1 MEYCVDGDFYSVS
14 TPPSSRNDTRQELHD
29 IIESR
34 LKLAAMGID
43 THNDYI
49 LSAIGIDVHDD
60 YIASKILRNMY
71 NQINDIGKL
80 VDDIVQQ
87 DIMKNVAN
95 SVHPRTRSFIN
106 ELNIIRGGSDDDY
119 IRVADEVI
127 RDAIANGMLSADIT
141 HFRNET
147 KRVTIKTPDKT
158 MARSYGEDD
167 EISPRMREV
176 IEQTEQQRNE
186 EQPVTK
192 VKPVK
197 TKKFKIGEH
206 YLIHPMNN
214 KKLRREFVVKKT
226 IYSIKDR
233 EVNIVI
239 MKQIS
244 GPESTTKFTLSK
256 EDCLKFHLKYEDGLQ
271 VCSMELDWKLLKSKK

>member
-1 MEYCVDGDFYSVS
+1 MIFTECDTRKMECCVDGDFYSVS
-14 TPPSSRNDTRQELHD
+14 TPPSSRDNIRQELYD
-29 IIESR
+29 IIEQR
-34 LKLAAMGID
+34 LRLALNNADI
-43 THNDYI
+43 HNDYFAAEI
-49 LSAIGIDVHDD
+49 IKS
-60 YIASKILRNMY
+60 MY
-71 NQINDIGKL
+71 YQINDIGKL
-80 VDDIVQQ
+80 VDTIVQQ
-87 DIMKNVAN
+87 DIMRSVGN
-95 SVHPRTRSFIN
+95 SVHPRTRSLNELNRSLIN
-106 ELNIIRGGSDDDY
+106 ELNIIPGGSDDNY

-127 RDAIANGMLSADIT
+127 HDAIANGMLSADIT
-141 HFRNET
+141 HFRDGT

-158 MARSYGEDD
+158 MPTTVVKDEEYEYATQTKQRS
-167 EISPRMREV
+167 
-176 IEQTEQQRNE
+176 E

-192 VKPVK
+192 IKPVK

>member
-1 MEYCVDGDFYSVS
+1 MIFTECDTRKMDEYVDGDFYSVS
-14 TPPSSRNDTRQELHD
+14 TPPSSKDNIRQELQNA
-29 IIESR
+29 IESR

-43 THNDYI
+43 THNEQI
-49 LSAIGIDVHDD
+49 LSVIGIDVHDG
-60 YIASKILRNMY
+60 YVASKILRNMY
-71 NQINDIGKL
+71 NQINDIEKL
-80 VDDIVQQ
+80 VDVIIQQ
-87 DIMKNVAN
+87 DI
-95 SVHPRTRSFIN
+95 TRDAFTN
-106 ELNIIRGGSDDDY
+106 ELNVIDSQVVDG
-119 IRVADEVI
+119 VVDEVI
-127 RDAIANGMLSADIT
+127 RDAIANGMISTNIA

-147 KRVTIKTPDKT
+147 KRTTIKTPDKT
-158 MARSYGEDD
+158 MARSYGENDV
-167 EISPRMREV
+167 ISPRMREV
-176 IEQTEQQRNE
+176 IEQTEQQRSGK
-186 EQPVTK
+186 QLVTT

-271 VCSMELDWKLLKSKK
+271 VCSMELDWKPLKNKK

>member
-1 MEYCVDGDFYSVS
+1 MIFTECDTRKMESCVDGDFYYVS
-14 TPPSSRNDTRQELHD
+14 TPPSSRNNTRQELQD
-29 IIESR
+29 AIESR
-34 LKLAAMGID
+34 LNLAAMGID
-43 THNDYI
+43 THNEHI
-49 LSAIGIDVHDD
+49 LSVIGIDVHDG
-60 YIASKILRNMY
+60 YVASKILRNMY
-71 NQINDIGKL
+71 NQINDLEKL
-80 VDDIVQQ
+80 VDDIIQQ
-87 DIMKNVAN
+87 DI
-95 SVHPRTRSFIN
+95 TRDAFTN
-106 ELNIIRGGSDDDY
+106 ELNVIDSQVVDG
-119 IRVADEVI
+119 VVDEVI
-127 RDAIANGMLSADIT
+127 RDAIANGMISTNIA

-147 KRVTIKTPDKT
+147 KRTTINTPDKT
-158 MARSYGEDD
+158 MARSYGENDV
-167 EISPRMREV
+167 ISPRMREV
-176 IEQTEQQRNE
+176 IEQTEQQRSGK
-186 EQPVTK
+186 QPVTT

-271 VCSMELDWKLLKSKK
+271 VCSMELDWKPLKNKK

>member
-14 TPPSSRNDTRQELHD
+14 TPPSSKNKIRQELYD
-29 IIESR
+29 IIEQR
-34 LKLAAMGID
+34 LRFALNNVDI
-43 THNDYI
+43 HNDY
-49 LSAIGIDVHDD
+49 L
-60 YIASKILRNMY
+60 ASEIIKNMY
-71 NQINDIGKL
+71 NQINDIGRL
-80 VDDIVQQ
+80 VDTIVQQ
-87 DIMKNVAN
+87 DIMRSVAN

-106 ELNIIRGGSDDDY
+106 ELNIIPGGSDDDY

-127 RDAIANGMLSADIT
+127 HDAIANGMLSADIT
-141 HFRNET
+141 HFRDGT

-167 EISPRMREV
+167 TIDPV
-176 IEQTEQQRNE
+176 IVQGAEQTSKVE
-186 EQPVTK
+186 EVTK
-192 VKPVK
+192 LKPKK

-271 VCSMELDWKLLKSKK
+271 VCSMELDWKLLKNKK

>member
-1 MEYCVDGDFYSVS
+1 MIFTECDTRKMESYVDGDFYYVS
-14 TPPSSRNDTRQELHD
+14 TPPSSRNNTRQELQD
-29 IIESR
+29 AIESR
-34 LKLAAMGID
+34 LNLAAMGID
-43 THNDYI
+43 THNEHI
-49 LSAIGIDVHDD
+49 LSVIGIDVHDG
-60 YIASKILRNMY
+60 YVASKILRNMY
-71 NQINDIGKL
+71 NQINDIEKL
-80 VDDIVQQ
+80 VDDIIQQ
-87 DIMKNVAN
+87 DL
-95 SVHPRTRSFIN
+95 TRDAFTN
-106 ELNIIRGGSDDDY
+106 ELNVIDSQVVDG
-119 IRVADEVI
+119 VVDEVI
-127 RDAIANGMLSADIT
+127 RDAIANGMISTNIA

-147 KRVTIKTPDKT
+147 KRTTINTPDKT
-158 MARSYGEDD
+158 MARSYGENDV
-167 EISPRMREV
+167 ISPRMREV
-176 IEQTEQQRNE
+176 IEQTEQQRSGK
-186 EQPVTK
+186 QPVTT

-206 YLIHPMNN
+206 YFIHPMNN

-271 VCSMELDWKLLKSKK
+271 VCSMELDWKPLKNKK

>member
-1 MEYCVDGDFYSVS
+1 MIFTECDTRKMEYCVDGDFYSVS
-14 TPPSSRNDTRQELHD
+14 TPPSSRNNTKQELHD

-87 DIMKNVAN
+87 DIKRGVF
-95 SVHPRTRSFIN
+95 RN
-106 ELNIIRGGSDDDY
+106 ELNVIHSQ
-119 IRVADEVI
+119 VVDEVI
-127 RDAIANGMLSADIT
+127 RDAIANGMISTNIV

-147 KRVTIKTPDKT
+147 KQVTIKTPDKT
-158 MARSYGEDD
+158 MARTYGEDD
-167 EISPRMREV
+167 VISPRMREV
-176 IEQTEQQRNE
+176 IEQTKQ
-186 EQPVTK
+186 QPVTK

-271 VCSMELDWKLLKSKK
+271 VCSMELDWKLLKNKK

>member
-1 MEYCVDGDFYSVS
+1 MIFTECDTRKMESCVDGDFYYVS
-14 TPPSSRNDTRQELHD
+14 TPPSSRNNTRQELQD
-29 IIESR
+29 AIESR
-34 LKLAAMGID
+34 MKLAAMGID
-43 THNDYI
+43 THNEHI
-49 LSAIGIDVHDD
+49 LSVIGIDVHDG
-60 YIASKILRNMY
+60 YVASKILRNMY
-71 NQINDIGKL
+71 NQINDLEKL
-80 VDDIVQQ
+80 VDDIIQQ
-87 DIMKNVAN
+87 DI
-95 SVHPRTRSFIN
+95 TRDAFTN
-106 ELNIIRGGSDDDY
+106 ELNVIDSQVVDG
-119 IRVADEVI
+119 VVDEVI
-127 RDAIANGMLSADIT
+127 RDAIANGMISTNIA

-147 KRVTIKTPDKT
+147 KRTTINTPDKT
-158 MARSYGEDD
+158 MARSYGENDV
-167 EISPRMREV
+167 ISPRMREV
-176 IEQTEQQRNE
+176 IEQTEQQRSGK
-186 EQPVTK
+186 QPVTT

-206 YLIHPMNN
+206 YFIHPMNN

-271 VCSMELDWKLLKSKK
+271 VCSMELDWKPLKNKK

>member
-1 MEYCVDGDFYSVS
+1 MIFTECDTRKMESCVDGDFYYVS
-14 TPPSSRNDTRQELHD
+14 TPPSSRNNTRQELQNA
-29 IIESR
+29 IESR
-34 LKLAAMGID
+34 LKLAAIGID
-43 THNDYI
+43 THNEQI
-49 LSAIGIDVHDD
+49 LSVIGIDVHDG
-60 YIASKILRNMY
+60 YVASKILRNMY
-71 NQINDIGKL
+71 NQINDIEKL
-80 VDDIVQQ
+80 VDDIIQQ
-87 DIMKNVAN
+87 DI
-95 SVHPRTRSFIN
+95 TRDAFTN
-106 ELNIIRGGSDDDY
+106 ELNVIDSQVVDG
-119 IRVADEVI
+119 VVDEVI
-127 RDAIANGMLSADIT
+127 
-141 HFRNET
+141 
-147 KRVTIKTPDKT
+147 
-158 MARSYGEDD
+158 
-167 EISPRMREV
+167 SPGMREV
-176 IEQTEQQRNE
+176 IEQTEQQRSGK
-186 EQPVTK
+186 QPVTT

-271 VCSMELDWKLLKSKK
+271 VYSMELDWKPLKNKK

>member
-1 MEYCVDGDFYSVS
+1 MIFTECDTRKMDEYVDGDFYSVS
-14 TPPSSRNDTRQELHD
+14 TPPSSKDNIRQELYD

-43 THNDYI
+43 THNEQI
-49 LSAIGIDVHDD
+49 LSVIGIDVHDG
-60 YIASKILRNMY
+60 YVASKILRNMY
-71 NQINDIGKL
+71 NQINDIEKL
-80 VDDIVQQ
+80 VDDIIQQ
-87 DIMKNVAN
+87 DI
-95 SVHPRTRSFIN
+95 TRDAFTN
-106 ELNIIRGGSDDDY
+106 ELNVIDSQVVDG
-119 IRVADEVI
+119 VVDEVI
-127 RDAIANGMLSADIT
+127 RDAIANGM
-141 HFRNET
+141 
-147 KRVTIKTPDKT
+147 
-158 MARSYGEDD
+158 
-167 EISPRMREV
+167 ISTN
-176 IEQTEQQRNE
+176 EQTEQQRSGK
-186 EQPVTK
+186 QPVTT

-271 VCSMELDWKLLKSKK
+271 VYSMELDWKLLKNKK

>member
-1 MEYCVDGDFYSVS
+1 MIFTECDTRKMDEYVDGDFYSVS
-14 TPPSSRNDTRQELHD
+14 TPPSSKDNIRQELYD
-29 IIESR
+29 IIEQR
-34 LKLAAMGID
+34 LRLALNNVDI
-43 THNDYI
+43 HNDYFAAEI
-49 LSAIGIDVHDD
+49 IKS
-60 YIASKILRNMY
+60 MY
-71 NQINDIGKL
+71 DQINDIEKL
-80 VDDIVQQ
+80 VDDIIQQ
-87 DIMKNVAN
+87 DI
-95 SVHPRTRSFIN
+95 TRDAFTN
-106 ELNIIRGGSDDDY
+106 ELNIIPGVSDDDY

-127 RDAIANGMLSADIT
+127 HDAIANGMLSADIT
-141 HFRNET
+141 HFRDGT

-158 MARSYGEDD
+158 MARSYGENDV
-167 EISPRMREV
+167 ISPRMREV
-176 IEQTEQQRNE
+176 IEQTEQQRSGK
-186 EQPVTK
+186 QPVTT

-271 VCSMELDWKLLKSKK
+271 VCSMELDWKPLKNKK

>member
-1 MEYCVDGDFYSVS
+1 MIFTECDTRKMESCVDGDFYYVS
-14 TPPSSRNDTRQELHD
+14 TPPSSRNNTRQELQD
-29 IIESR
+29 AIESR
-34 LKLAAMGID
+34 LNLAAMGID
-43 THNDYI
+43 THNEHI
-49 LSAIGIDVHDD
+49 LSVIGIDVHDG
-60 YIASKILRNMY
+60 YVASKILRNMY
-71 NQINDIGKL
+71 NQINDIEKL
-80 VDDIVQQ
+80 VDDIIQQ
-87 DIMKNVAN
+87 DL
-95 SVHPRTRSFIN
+95 TRDAFTN
-106 ELNIIRGGSDDDY
+106 ELNVIDSQVVDG
-119 IRVADEVI
+119 VVDEVI
-127 RDAIANGMLSADIT
+127 RDAIANGMISTNIA

-147 KRVTIKTPDKT
+147 KRTTINTPDKT
-158 MARSYGEDD
+158 MARSYGENDV
-167 EISPRMREV
+167 ISPRMREV
-176 IEQTEQQRNE
+176 IEQTEQQRSGK
-186 EQPVTK
+186 QPVTT

-206 YLIHPMNN
+206 YFIHPMNN

-271 VCSMELDWKLLKSKK
+271 VCSMELDWKPLKNKK

>member
-1 MEYCVDGDFYSVS
+1 MIS
-14 TPPSSRNDTRQELHD
+14 TN
-29 IIESR
+29 
-34 LKLAAMGID
+34 
-43 THNDYI
+43 
-49 LSAIGIDVHDD
+49 
-60 YIASKILRNMY
+60 IA
-71 NQINDIGKL
+71 
-80 VDDIVQQ
+80 
-87 DIMKNVAN
+87 
-95 SVHPRTRSFIN
+95 
-106 ELNIIRGGSDDDY
+106 
-119 IRVADEVI
+119 
-127 RDAIANGMLSADIT
+127 

-147 KRVTIKTPDKT
+147 KRTTINTPDKT
-158 MARSYGEDD
+158 MVRSYEEDD
-167 EISPRMREV
+167 VISPGMREV
-176 IEQTEQQRNE
+176 IEQTEQQRSGK
-186 EQPVTK
+186 QPVTT

-271 VCSMELDWKLLKSKK
+271 VYSMELDWKPLKNKK

>member
-1 MEYCVDGDFYSVS
+1 MIFTECDTRKMEYCVDGDFYSVS
-14 TPPSSRNDTRQELHD
+14 TPPSSRDNIRQHLYD
-29 IIESR
+29 IIEQR
-34 LKLAAMGID
+34 LRLALNNLDINNNYFAAEI
-43 THNDYI
+43 I
-49 LSAIGIDVHDD
+49 
-60 YIASKILRNMY
+60 KNMY
-71 NQINDIGKL
+71 YQINDIGKL
-80 VDDIVQQ
+80 VDTIVQQ
-87 DIMKNVAN
+87 DIMESVAN

-106 ELNIIRGGSDDDY
+106 ELNVIPGGSDDDY

-127 RDAIANGMLSADIT
+127 LDAISNGMLSADIT
-141 HFRNET
+141 HFRDGT
-147 KRVTIKTPDKT
+147 KQVTIKTPDRT
-158 MARSYGEDD
+158 MSTTVVKGEEYANQTKQRSE
-167 EISPRMREV
+167 
-176 IEQTEQQRNE
+176 EQT
-186 EQPVTK
+186 VTK

-244 GPESTTKFTLSK
+244 GPESTTEFTLSK

-271 VCSMELDWKLLKSKK
+271 VCSMELDWKLLKNKK

>member
-1 MEYCVDGDFYSVS
+1 
-14 TPPSSRNDTRQELHD
+14 
-29 IIESR
+29 
-34 LKLAAMGID
+34 
-43 THNDYI
+43 
-49 LSAIGIDVHDD
+49 
-60 YIASKILRNMY
+60 
-71 NQINDIGKL
+71 
-80 VDDIVQQ
+80 
-87 DIMKNVAN
+87 
-95 SVHPRTRSFIN
+95 
-106 ELNIIRGGSDDDY
+106 
-119 IRVADEVI
+119 
-127 RDAIANGMLSADIT
+127 
-141 HFRNET
+141 
-147 KRVTIKTPDKT
+147 
-158 MARSYGEDD
+158 
-167 EISPRMREV
+167 MREV
-176 IEQTEQQRNE
+176 IEQTEQQRSGK
-186 EQPVTK
+186 QPVTT

-271 VCSMELDWKLLKSKK
+271 VCSMELDWKPLKNKK

>member
-1 MEYCVDGDFYSVS
+1 MIFTECDTRKMEYCVDGDFYSVS
-14 TPPSSRNDTRQELHD
+14 TPPSSRDNIRQELYD
-29 IIESR
+29 IIEQR
-34 LKLAAMGID
+34 LRLALNNVDIN
-43 THNDYI
+43 NDYFAAEI
-49 LSAIGIDVHDD
+49 IKS
-60 YIASKILRNMY
+60 MY
-71 NQINDIGKL
+71 YQINDIGKL
-80 VDDIVQQ
+80 VDTIVQQ
-87 DIMKNVAN
+87 DIMRNVAN

-106 ELNIIRGGSDDDY
+106 ELNIIPGGSDDNY

-127 RDAIANGMLSADIT
+127 RDAIANGMLSADIK
-141 HFRNET
+141 HFRDGT
-147 KRVTIKTPDKT
+147 KRVTIKTPDRT
-158 MARSYGEDD
+158 MSTTVVKDEEYEYATQTKQRSEK
-167 EISPRMREV
+167 
-176 IEQTEQQRNE
+176 
-186 EQPVTK
+186 QPVTK

-214 KKLRREFVVKKT
+214 KKVRREFVVKKT

>member
-1 MEYCVDGDFYSVS
+1 MIFTECDTRKMESCVDGDFYYVS
-14 TPPSSRNDTRQELHD
+14 TTPSSRNNTRQELQNA
-29 IIESR
+29 IESR

-43 THNDYI
+43 THNEQI
-49 LSAIGIDVHDD
+49 LSVIGIDVHDG
-60 YIASKILRNMY
+60 YVASKILRNMY
-71 NQINDIGKL
+71 NQINDIEKL
-80 VDDIVQQ
+80 VDDIIQQ
-87 DIMKNVAN
+87 DM
-95 SVHPRTRSFIN
+95 TRDAFTN
-106 ELNIIRGGSDDDY
+106 ELNVIDSQVVDG
-119 IRVADEVI
+119 VVDEVI
-127 RDAIANGMLSADIT
+127 RDAIANGMISTNIA

-147 KRVTIKTPDKT
+147 KRTTINTPDKT
-158 MARSYGEDD
+158 MVRSYEEDD
-167 EISPRMREV
+167 VISPGMREV
-176 IEQTEQQRNE
+176 IEQTEQQRSGK
-186 EQPVTK
+186 QPVTT

-271 VCSMELDWKLLKSKK
+271 VCSMELDWKPLKNKK